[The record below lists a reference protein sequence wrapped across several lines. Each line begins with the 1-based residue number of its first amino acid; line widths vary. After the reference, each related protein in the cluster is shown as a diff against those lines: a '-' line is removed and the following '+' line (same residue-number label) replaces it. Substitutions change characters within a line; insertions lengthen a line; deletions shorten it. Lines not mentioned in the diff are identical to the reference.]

1 MTEKDVLCCPK
12 CKRAVEAKDFLSNAA
27 IVGCLESIP
36 PMINCGCGYRGLP
49 ITLGLKEYME
59 WRKEG

>member
-27 IVGCLESIP
+27 LVGALDSILET
-36 PMINCGCGYRGLP
+36 INCGCGYRGLP
-49 ITLGLKEYME
+49 IKLGLKDYLK
-59 WRKEG
+59 WREG